1 VGEGLAT
8 SRFAA
13 APVTMEDMISC
24 RNLTR
29 RFGEFTAVNGLNL
42 EVAAGAI
49 CAFLGPNGAG
59 KSTTVKMMT
68 GLLAPTSGDVIV
80 CGLNAAANPL
90 ELKRRIGVL
99 PEDLGLFDDLT
110 VEEHL
115 LLTGDIY
122 GITRQETKARAS
134 QLLHALSLEHGRRTF
149 AASCSH
155 GMRKKTA
162 FAMALLPN
170 PAVLFLD
177 EPFEAIDPV
186 TAKIMR
192 DLLQSVAR
200 HGVTVFLTSH
210 ILSMV
215 ERIAHQIVM
224 IRKGTK
230 VWDSTVGELP
240 QSLEDHYFDLVETP
254 VVEELEWLG
263 PARS

>member
-1 VGEGLAT
+1 
-8 SRFAA
+8 
-13 APVTMEDMISC
+13 
-24 RNLTR
+24 
-29 RFGEFTAVNGLNL
+29 
-42 EVAAGAI
+42 
-49 CAFLGPNGAG
+49 
-59 KSTTVKMMT
+59 MMT
-68 GLLAPTSGDVIV
+68 GLLAPTSGEVRV
-80 CGLNAAANPL
+80 AGLNPAVAGL
-90 ELKRRIGVL
+90 DLKRRIGVL

-122 GITRQETKARAS
+122 GVPRAETKARTA

-149 AASCSH
+149 SAACSH

-170 PAVLFLD
+170 PQVLFLD
-177 EPFEAIDPV
+177 EPFEAVDPV

-215 ERIAHQIVM
+215 ERIATRIVM
-224 IRKGTK
+224 IRKGK
-230 VWDSTVGELP
+230 VVWNSTVGELP

-263 PARS
+263 PSRS

>member
-1 VGEGLAT
+1 
-8 SRFAA
+8 
-13 APVTMEDMISC
+13 MISC

-29 RFGEFTAVNGLNL
+29 RFGQFTAVDRLTL
-42 EVAAGAI
+42 EVAAGSI

-68 GLLAPTSGDVIV
+68 GLLAPSSGEIRV
-80 CGLNAAANPL
+80 CGLDATVSPL
-90 ELKRRIGVL
+90 ALKRRIGVL

-115 LLTGDIY
+115 LLTGDVY
-122 GITRQETKARAS
+122 GVGRAETRARTA
-134 QLLHALSLEHGRRTF
+134 QLLHALSLEHGRNTF
-149 AASCSH
+149 AAACSH

-170 PAVLFLD
+170 PQVLFLD

-192 DLLQSVAR
+192 ELLQSIAR

-215 ERIAHQIVM
+215 ERVAHQVVM
-224 IRKGTK
+224 IRKGSM
-230 VWDSTVGELP
+230 VWNSSVADLP
-240 QSLEDHYFDLVETP
+240 QALEDHYFDLVETP

-263 PARS
+263 PS

>member
-1 VGEGLAT
+1 
-8 SRFAA
+8 
-13 APVTMEDMISC
+13 MISC

-29 RFGEFTAVNGLNL
+29 RFGDFTAVNGITLHV
-42 EVAAGAI
+42 EAGAI

-59 KSTTVKMMT
+59 KSTTVKMLT
-68 GLLAPTSGDVIV
+68 GLLSPTSGEASVA
-80 CGLNAAANPL
+80 GLNPAANAL

-122 GITRQETKARAS
+122 GVPRQETRS
-134 QLLHALSLEHGRRTF
+134 RTDQLLHALSLEHGRRTF
-149 AASCSH
+149 AAACSH

-170 PAVLFLD
+170 PRVLFLD
-177 EPFEAIDPV
+177 EPFEAVDPV

-192 DLLQSVAR
+192 ELLQSVAR

-210 ILSMV
+210 ILAMV
-215 ERIAHQIVM
+215 ERIATQIVM
-224 IRKGTK
+224 IRKGSL
-230 VWDSTVGELP
+230 VWNSPVGELP
-240 QSLEDHYFDLVETP
+240 QALEDHYFDLVETP

-263 PARS
+263 PSRS